1 MNSYDVI
8 NIMQKYLII
17 LRKIAGWTME
27 DLGRC
32 IGVTKQTIS
41 NLENNK
47 VSMTKTQ
54 YLALRTI
61 FEYEI
66 RVVDDNIVLKR
77 VMSILFYDKVI
88 YGIEKERQ
96 IYEAMENIAAAASG
110 GISGSQLSMMAVTLL
125 APLKLPGG
133 IGMGTDLTESPY
145 EWVGETM
152 EESFD
157 AEDRDMV

>member
-1 MNSYDVI
+1 MNNYNVI
-8 NIMQKYLII
+8 NTMQKYLII
-17 LRKIAGWTME
+17 LRKIAGWTTE
-27 DLGRC
+27 DLGKR

-47 VSMTKTQ
+47 VFMTKTQ

-66 RVVDDNIVLKR
+66 RVVNDNAVLKR
-77 VMSILFYDKVI
+77 VITVLFYDKVI
-88 YGIEKERQ
+88 YSIEREQQ

-110 GISGSQLSMMAVTLL
+110 GISGSQLSMMTTTLL

-133 IGMGTDLTESPY
+133 LGMNTDLIEAPY

-157 AEDRDMV
+157 AKDRDTL

>member
-1 MNSYDVI
+1 MENYNVI
-8 NIMQKYLII
+8 STMQKYLII
-17 LRKIAGWTME
+17 LRKIAGWTTE
-27 DLGRC
+27 DLGKR

-66 RVVDDNIVLKR
+66 RVVNDNAVLKR
-77 VMSILFYDKVI
+77 VMTVLFYDKVI
-88 YGIEKERQ
+88 YSIEKERQ
-96 IYEAMENIAAAASG
+96 IYEALENIAAAASG
-110 GISGSQLSMMAVTLL
+110 GISGSRLSMMTTTLL

-133 IGMGTDLTESPY
+133 AGVNADLIETPY
-145 EWVGETM
+145 EWVRETM

-157 AEDRDMV
+157 AEDRDTV

>member
-1 MNSYDVI
+1 
-8 NIMQKYLII
+8 MQKYLII
-17 LRKIAGWTME
+17 LRKIAGWTTE
-27 DLGRC
+27 DLGRR

-66 RVVDDNIVLKR
+66 RIVNDNSVLR
-77 VMSILFYDKVI
+77 RAMSLLFYDKVV
-88 YGIEKERQ
+88 YGRDKEQQ

-110 GISGSQLSMMAVTLL
+110 GISGNRLSMMAVTLL
-125 APLKLPGG
+125 SPLKLPGG
-133 IGMGTDLTESPY
+133 AGTNIDLNKPPY
-145 EWVGETM
+145 EWVQETM
-152 EESFD
+152 EESCN
-157 AEDRDMV
+157 AEDRDTV